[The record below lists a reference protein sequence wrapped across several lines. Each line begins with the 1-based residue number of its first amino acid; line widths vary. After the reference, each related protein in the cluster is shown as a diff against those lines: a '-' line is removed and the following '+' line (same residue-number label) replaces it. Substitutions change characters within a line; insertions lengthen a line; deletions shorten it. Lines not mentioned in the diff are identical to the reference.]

1 MSDNSGWVKVYRRLL
16 GHPIWTNST
25 PEQKVILVTLLCMAN
40 HEPKKWEWNG
50 TEFEVGRGQFITSLE
65 SIKSLC
71 GKGVTTQK
79 VRTALQRFKKLNFLT
94 YESTKTGRLVTI
106 VNYDK
111 WQGDG
116 DETNIDANKDLTK
129 TQQRPNK
136 DLTTNK
142 NYKNYK
148 NDKEVSQFPAKISQF
163 VISYLNERTGCNYYV
178 TESVVKKIGAI
189 LNSGHTQDEIITV
202 IDKKCAEWMDSDKM
216 RPYLKPSTLF
226 GNKFDEYLA
235 APDPEKLVEERERT
249 KELNRLKLERSD
261 EILKLR
267 IVKED
272 ILKATDSDE
281 RKRLADSRLVLEN
294 NIENLDRRIERL
306 KV

>member
-65 SIKSLC
+65 SIRSLC

-116 DETNIDANKDLTK
+116 DEANIDANKDLTK

-178 TESVVKKIGAI
+178 TESVVRKIDEI
-189 LNSGHTQDEIITV
+189 LSSGHTQDEIVTV

-226 GNKFDEYLA
+226 GNKFEEYLA
-235 APDPEKLVEERERT
+235 APEPAGLVEERAKKDETEKLIKER
-249 KELNRLKLERSD
+249 D
-261 EILKLR
+261 EIAGAIQEVNDRIALAGAGDEYKQLKEQRVL
-267 IVKED
+267 
-272 ILKATDSDE
+272 LQG
-281 RKRLADSRLVLEN
+281 RLALVERRLN
-294 NIENLDRRIERL
+294 A
-306 KV
+306 